1 MALKILYLYTEVM
14 GYQSPVFQR
23 LVSAY
28 GASIEVVHW
37 DKNKLTPYKNLN
49 MAGVNFH
56 PRSSFSAERLNQFVL
71 QLDPDLVY
79 ISGWQDKSYLKAAR
93 LLKAMGC
100 PVVVGFDDQWHGG
113 LRQLIGSLLMKLVWK
128 KKYFSHAWVAGPLQ
142 YEYAK
147 KMGFSSNEIIYNLL
161 SCDVAAFSRLPGE
174 SGSVNATSNFLF
186 VGRFHPNKGLNTLL
200 EAFEIY
206 KNHLNGHWGLICA
219 GNGPLRG
226 TLEEAKGVQV
236 EEFQDIAGLRRLAES
251 CGAFILPSQRE
262 PWGVVV
268 QEFALAGMPL
278 ILSDRV
284 GSHPV
289 FLISGYNGYLFTHD
303 SALELAERMLAISG
317 MTPAELRSFSRR
329 SHEMG
334 LLINPEKSAASLM
347 SILGASER
355 GGI

>member
-1 MALKILYLYTEVM
+1 MSLKILYLYTEVM
-14 GYQSPVFQR
+14 GYQSSVFQK

-37 DKNKLTPYKNLN
+37 DKNKLTPYKHLN
-49 MAGVNFH
+49 IAGVKFH
-56 PRSSFSAERLNQFVL
+56 PRSSFSAELLNQFAL

-79 ISGWQDKSYLKAAR
+79 ISGWQDKSYLKAAQ
-93 LLKAMGC
+93 LLKARGC

-113 LRQLIGSLLMKLVWK
+113 LRQLMGSLLMKFVWK

-147 KMGFSSNEIIYNLL
+147 KMGFSSNEIIFNLL
-161 SCDVAAFSRLPGE
+161 SCDVDAFSSLPGE
-174 SGSVNATSNFLF
+174 PELANTTSNFLF

-200 EAFEIY
+200 EAFRIY
-206 KNHLNGHWGLICA
+206 KDHLHGSWGLICV
-219 GNGPLRG
+219 GNGPLHS
-226 TLEEAKGVQV
+226 TLEQANDVQV

-251 CGAFILPSQRE
+251 CGAFILPSRRE

-303 SALELAERMLAISG
+303 SALELAERMLTISR
-317 MTPAELRSFSRR
+317 MPPVELRSFSRR

-347 SILGASER
+347 SILDTSY
-355 GGI
+355 